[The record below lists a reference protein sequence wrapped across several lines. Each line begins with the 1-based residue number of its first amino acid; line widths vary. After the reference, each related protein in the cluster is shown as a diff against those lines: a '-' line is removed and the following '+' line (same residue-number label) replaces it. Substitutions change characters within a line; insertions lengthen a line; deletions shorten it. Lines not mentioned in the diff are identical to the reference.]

1 MSLKRVLRIMNTGVV
16 VCLALP
22 WTIGVAVA
30 STTTPQVIVSAF
42 SEKGDGIANGVS
54 AVYSARWS
62 TVNASTSGVYL
73 FNSSPSGPAT
83 FSFNPVAGQ
92 SLAVGDYENLQPA
105 QSRSAGF
112 AGIDITGPG
121 RPSGC
126 LRLSGSFHVWDIA
139 SDASG
144 TLIRLDLTYVEHCGA
159 GRASNFGE
167 VFINDSPHL
176 GALVTSAARITF
188 PDQTP
193 TLPYVVTNPTSQ
205 SQPVAMWQSAT
216 VVSHFTLSPLR
227 PSCAT
232 NIPPHSS
239 CTYDLRLVP
248 PRPGVYLGTVLAVS
262 GASLTR
268 LSLSGT
274 AGGA

>member
-1 MSLKRVLRIMNTGVV
+1 MLMKRVFRNVSTGVV
-16 VCLALP
+16 VCLSLP
-22 WTIGVAVA
+22 WTIGVAAA
-30 STTTPQVIVSAF
+30 STTSPQVIISAF

-73 FNSSPSGPAT
+73 VNSSASGPVT
-83 FSFNPVAGQ
+83 FSFDPVAGQ
-92 SLAVGDYENLQPA
+92 PLAVGDYENLQPTS
-105 QSRSAGF
+105 SRSAGF

-121 RPSGC
+121 RPNGC

-139 SDASG
+139 SDISG
-144 TLIRLDLTYVEHCGA
+144 TLTRLDLTYVEHCGA
-159 GRASNFGE
+159 GSASNFGE
-167 VFINDSPHL
+167 VLINDSPHL
-176 GALVTSAARITF
+176 GALTTSADRITF

-193 TLPYVVTNPTSQ
+193 TLPYVLTNPSSQ
-205 SQPVAMWQSAT
+205 SQPVALWQSAT

-232 NIPPHSS
+232 NIPAHSS
-239 CTYDLRLVP
+239 CTYELRLVP
-248 PRPGVYLGTVLAVS
+248 PRPGSYVGEVLAVS
-262 GASLTR
+262 GTSLTR